1 MAQKRCQISSWSH
14 GHPLTS
20 PETCFY
26 TSLSSQGMGQTKPIT
41 FHHFR
46 DVGSW
51 MSGMNCQHLKMNFEF
66 WPWFFLWGKIF
77 GYPMFTQSFKKIEGK
92 VAVIQPIESRKKSQN
107 HACSFSQLSCDLVLQ
122 FEFYGAQWKDNCE
135 PKKSY
140 LLKVNN
146 ISEFMN
152 ERQQC
157 SFMKNELLKFNFK
170 TKPSVRKELIQ
181 HTPAVCFHTTI
192 TVFAWQLANRP
203 GEYMGHPVYSSG
215 GKLKQIRQYTAKK

>member
-1 MAQKRCQISSWSH
+1 
-14 GHPLTS
+14 
-20 PETCFY
+20 
-26 TSLSSQGMGQTKPIT
+26 
-41 FHHFR
+41 
-46 DVGSW
+46 
-51 MSGMNCQHLKMNFEF
+51 
-66 WPWFFLWGKIF
+66 
-77 GYPMFTQSFKKIEGK
+77 MFTQSFKKIEDK

-122 FEFYGAQWKDNCE
+122 FEFYGAHWKDNCE

-192 TVFAWQLANRP
+192 TVFA
-203 GEYMGHPVYSSG
+203 
-215 GKLKQIRQYTAKK
+215 